1 MENEQ
6 DQGGPT
12 SVVDINST
20 SRGTG
25 ERRPARRKTTT
36 AAARRPRK
44 PAPRKPAASRRRA
57 PSTAKRRRPAKGGIT
72 FEGVIRSITGGVTVA
87 RAAIAEAS
95 GTGASA
101 VLRTVGRAS
110 NASRDTVSRLAR
122 EWKAMDPR
130 KKARI
135 LAALLGAAAAASAPL
150 VRRSLKK

>member
-6 DQGGPT
+6 DQGGAG
-12 SVVDINST
+12 SVVDIESK
-20 SRGTG
+20 SGG
-25 ERRPARRKTTT
+25 AGGGGRRAPRRKP
-36 AAARRPRK
+36 AAKRARK
-44 PAPRKPAASRRRA
+44 AAPRKPAAARKRA
-57 PSTAKRRRPAKGGIT
+57 PAKRRPASRGVT

-95 GTGASA
+95 GTGATA
-101 VLRTVGRAS
+101 VWRTVGRAS
-110 NASRDTVSRLAR
+110 TASRQTVSRLAR

>member
-6 DQGGPT
+6 DSGGSG
-12 SVVDINST
+12 SVVDIHST
-20 SRGTG
+20 SGGARK
-25 ERRPARRKTTT
+25 PARRKTTT
-36 AAARRPRK
+36 AARRPRK
-44 PAPRKPAASRRRA
+44 TAAPRKPATR
-57 PSTAKRRRPAKGGIT
+57 RRRPATASRRKRASGGLT

-101 VLRTVGRAS
+101 VLRSVGRAS
-110 NASRDTVSRLAR
+110 TASRDTVTRLAR

>member
-6 DQGGPT
+6 DQGGAG
-12 SVVDINST
+12 SVVDIQST
-20 SRGTG
+20 SGSRGG
-25 ERRPARRKTTT
+25 RRTPARKT
-36 AAARRPRK
+36 AAKRPRK
-44 PAPRKPAASRRRA
+44 ASASRKPAAARKRA
-57 PSTAKRRRPAKGGIT
+57 PAKRRSANRGVT

-95 GTGASA
+95 GQGATA
-101 VLRTVGRAS
+101 VWRTVGRAS
-110 NASRDTVSRLAR
+110 AASRDTVSRLAR

>member
-6 DQGGPT
+6 DQGGAG
-12 SVVDINST
+12 SVVDIQST
-20 SRGTG
+20 SGG
-25 ERRPARRKTTT
+25 GRRTT
-36 AAARRPRK
+36 RPRK
-44 PAPRKPAASRRRA
+44 TAARPRKTSATRKPAARKRA
-57 PSTAKRRRPAKGGIT
+57 PAKRRGAKRAGVS

-95 GTGASA
+95 GTGATA
-101 VLRTVGRAS
+101 VWRTVGRAS
-110 NASRDTVSRLAR
+110 TASKKTVTRLAR

-150 VRRSLKK
+150 VRKSLKK

>member
-6 DQGGPT
+6 DQGGPG
-12 SVVDINST
+12 SVVDIHST
-20 SRGTG
+20 SGG
-25 ERRPARRKTTT
+25 GSKRRPARAR
-36 AAARRPRK
+36 AAAKRPRK
-44 PAPRKPAASRRRA
+44 TPAARKPAAPRRRA
-57 PSTAKRRRPAKGGIT
+57 PARRRKASRGVS
-72 FEGVIRSITGGVTVA
+72 FESVIQSITGGVTVA

-95 GTGASA
+95 GHGASA
-101 VLRTVGRAS
+101 VWRTVGRAS
-110 NASRDTVSRLAR
+110 TASRQTVSRLAR

>member
-1 MENEQ
+1 MENEH
-6 DQGGPT
+6 DSGGSG
-12 SVVDINST
+12 SVVDIGST
-20 SRGTG
+20 SGG
-25 ERRPARRKTTT
+25 GRRPARRKT
-36 AAARRPRK
+36 AASRRPRK
-44 PAPRKPAASRRRA
+44 AAAPRKRPATPRRRTSSSARRRRA
-57 PSTAKRRRPAKGGIT
+57 SGGLT

-110 NASRDTVSRLAR
+110 TASRQTVTRLAR

-150 VRRSLKK
+150 VRKTLKK

>member
-1 MENEQ
+1 
-6 DQGGPT
+6 
-12 SVVDINST
+12 
-20 SRGTG
+20 
-25 ERRPARRKTTT
+25 
-36 AAARRPRK
+36 
-44 PAPRKPAASRRRA
+44 
-57 PSTAKRRRPAKGGIT
+57 
-72 FEGVIRSITGGVTVA
+72 VIRSITGGVTVA

>member
-1 MENEQ
+1 MENEHGS
-6 DQGGPT
+6 GGSG
-12 SVVDINST
+12 SVVDISST
-20 SRGTG
+20 SGG
-25 ERRPARRKTTT
+25 GRRPARRKT
-36 AAARRPRK
+36 AASRRPRK
-44 PAPRKPAASRRRA
+44 AAAPRKRPATPRGRRTSSSARRRRA
-57 PSTAKRRRPAKGGIT
+57 SGGLT

-110 NASRDTVSRLAR
+110 TASRQTVTRLAR

-150 VRRSLKK
+150 VRKTLKK

>member
-6 DQGGPT
+6 DQGGSG
-12 SVVDINST
+12 SVVDIQST
-20 SRGTG
+20 SGSG
-25 ERRPARRKTTT
+25 RRTTRPRKS
-36 AAARRPRK
+36 AAARPRK
-44 PAPRKPAASRRRA
+44 TSGTRKPAARKRA
-57 PSTAKRRRPAKGGIT
+57 PAKRRAAKRAGVS
-72 FEGVIRSITGGVTVA
+72 FEGVIRSITGGVTIA

-101 VLRTVGRAS
+101 VWRTVGRAS
-110 NASRDTVSRLAR
+110 TASKRTVTRLAR

-150 VRRSLKK
+150 VRKSLKK

>member
-6 DQGGPT
+6 DQGGSA
-12 SVVDINST
+12 SVVNINST
-20 SRGTG
+20 AGG
-25 ERRPARRKTTT
+25 GAGRRPARRKT
-36 AAARRPRK
+36 AAAKRPRK
-44 PAPRKPAASRRRA
+44 TAPRKPAATRRRA
-57 PSTAKRRRPAKGGIT
+57 SSTAKRRRTAKAGLT

-101 VLRTVGRAS
+101 LLRTVGRAS
-110 NASRDTVSRLAR
+110 TASRDTVSRLAR

-150 VRRSLKK
+150 VRKSLKK